1 MFPSFASVFAF
12 LSVLTYLQ
20 VLVSRS
26 DFLRT
31 LVTFKETF
39 KELEQKVLVAR

>member
-20 VLVSRS
+20 VLVPR
-26 DFLRT
+26 
-31 LVTFKETF
+31 TFKETV
-39 KELEQKVLVAR
+39 KEL